1 MLYIDAKYVGQIS
14 YKLRNFKKKNDYYWN
29 FSCPICGDSKKNEL
43 KARGFV
49 YKNQDRLVYKCH
61 NCGVS
66 TSIGG
71 LLKQLDPLVYNE
83 YLLERY
89 KENTSKHM
97 PHANVKEIVPE
108 IAPEIST
115 DLIKAGAQSIQSNQE
130 ALQYVISRKIP
141 TDRWKDLYYVPK
153 FKEFVNNLKYTFPD
167 TKYDAPRLIIPF
179 FDKDGKCIAFQGRA
193 FGKEMPKY
201 ITIKLDDK
209 QEKIYG
215 LDRMNPD
222 KRIYVTEGPIDSMFI
237 PNAIAVAGA
246 GFDTKFIDAIK
257 DNATLIM
264 DNEPRSKEITK
275 FIEKLIDNNYTV
287 CLWPDTIEEK
297 DINEMVLANKSI
309 DSILDTINTNTFQGM
324 EAKLKFTQWR
334 KC

>member
-89 KENTSKHM
+89 KENTSKYM
-97 PHANVKEIVPE
+97 PYANVKEVVPE

-130 ALQYVISRKIP
+130 ALQYVMSRKIP
-141 TDRWKDLYYVPK
+141 TERWKDLYYVPK

-167 TKYDAPRLIIPF
+167 TTYDAPRLIIPF
-179 FDKDGKCIAFQGRA
+179 FDEDGKCIAFQGRA

-201 ITIKLDDK
+201 VTIKLNDK
-209 QEKIYG
+209 KEKIYG
-215 LDRMNPD
+215 LDRMDHN

-287 CLWPDTIEEK
+287 CLWPDTIQEK
-297 DINEMVLANKSI
+297 DINEMVLTGKSI
-309 DSILDTINTNTFQGM
+309 ESIMDTINTNTFQGM
-324 EAKLKFTQWR
+324 EAKLQFTQWR

>member
-97 PHANVKEIVPE
+97 PHANVKEVAPE

-130 ALQYVISRKIP
+130 ALQYVMSRKIP
-141 TDRWKDLYYVPK
+141 AERWKDLYYVPK

-167 TKYDAPRLIIPF
+167 TTYDAPRLIIPF
-179 FDKDGKCIAFQGRA
+179 FDEDGKCIAFQGRA

-201 ITIKLDDK
+201 VTIKLNDK
-209 QEKIYG
+209 KEKIYG
-215 LDRMNPD
+215 LDRMDHN

-287 CLWPDTIEEK
+287 CLWPDTIQEK
-297 DINEMVLANKSI
+297 DINEMVLAGKPIESI
-309 DSILDTINTNTFQGM
+309 MDTINTNTFQGM
-324 EAKLKFTQWR
+324 EAKLQFTQWR

>member
-83 YLLERY
+83 YVLERY

-97 PHANVKEIVPE
+97 PHANVKEVAPE

-130 ALQYVISRKIP
+130 ALQYVMSRKIP
-141 TDRWKDLYYVPK
+141 ADRWKDLYYVPK

-167 TKYDAPRLIIPF
+167 TTYDAPRLIIPF
-179 FDKDGKCIAFQGRA
+179 FDEDGKCIAFQGRA

-201 ITIKLDDK
+201 ITIKLNEK
-209 QEKIYG
+209 KEKIYG
-215 LDRMNPD
+215 LDRMDHN
-222 KRIYVTEGPIDSMFI
+222 KKIYVTEGPIDSMFI

-287 CLWPDTIEEK
+287 CLWPETIAEK
-297 DINEMVLANKSI
+297 DINEMVLAGKSI
-309 DSILDTINTNTFQGM
+309 EAIMDTINTNTFQGM